1 VRHTGLRLGPLLRHV
16 GTTTATV
23 WVETERPCTV
33 EVLGVHEPTFC
44 VAGHYYALVRVEN
57 LLPGSR
63 SEYQVRLDGEQVWP
77 LPDSEH
83 PPSAIRTLPAVRPDA
98 AGPPLR
104 LAFGSCRYAPAE
116 PGPDPKRPDPMGPDA
131 LQAFARRLTRQLPEA
146 WPDLLVLLGD
156 QVYADE
162 TTPAT
167 RARIAARRGLKRP
180 PHGEVADYE
189 EYTWLYQEAWS
200 ESDVRWLLST
210 VPSVMIFDDHDV
222 HDDWNTSRA
231 WRTDAQR
238 TSWWQERV
246 VSALGSYWVYQHL
259 GNLSPGELDQDPTY
273 REVRASAGSGR
284 DVQDLVRALAVAA
297 DREADGGKGYRWS
310 VWRDLGRTRLVMV
323 DSRCG
328 RLLDG
333 DRSMIGKA
341 EFDWVAD
348 RLTGEFDHVLVGTS
362 LPWLLPPAVHD
373 IEVWDERLCESR
385 RPWLARFGERLRR
398 GADLEHW
405 AAFRDSFEGMAGLLA
420 DVADGAVDGAAFRPP
435 ASVSVL
441 SGDVHHSYVCRADY
455 RHRTPAAPVYQL
467 TCSPLH
473 NRVPAA
479 MRWAFRAAWSRPS
492 ERVARRLLDRVAR
505 IPRSSLDW
513 HRLEGPLFGNAVAG
527 LLVDGRRLTFTLEM
541 PDEATSTP
549 NGPQLRMA
557 VRLELTGSGERT
569 APSAPS
575 ASNGAQPVEAA
586 PSGAVTGGS
595 ADHGN
600 EIQRSVRRQT

>member
-1 VRHTGLRLGPLLRHV
+1 MGTVRHPGLRLGPLLRHV
-16 GTTTATV
+16 STSTATV
-23 WVETERPCTV
+23 WVETDAPCTV
-33 EVLGVHEPTFC
+33 EVLGVREPTFC
-44 VAGHYYALVRVEN
+44 VAGHHYALVRLEHLV
-57 LLPGSR
+57 PGSR
-63 SEYQVRLDGEQVWP
+63 TEYQVRLDGEQVWP
-77 LPDSEH
+77 LPESRH
-83 PPSAIRTLPAVRPDA
+83 PPSAISTLPEVRPGAA
-98 AGPPLR
+98 AGPLR
-104 LAFGSCRYAPAE
+104 LAFGSCRYAPA
-116 PGPDPKRPDPMGPDA
+116 GQGPDPMGPDA
-131 LQAFARRLTRQLPEA
+131 LQAFARRLVRQIPQE

-167 RARIAARRGLKRP
+167 RARIAARRGLRNP
-180 PHGEVADYE
+180 PHGEVADFE

-200 ESDVRWLLST
+200 EPEVRWLLST

-231 WRTDAQR
+231 WRTDAQQ
-238 TSWWQERV
+238 TSWWQRRV

-259 GNLSPGELDQDPTY
+259 GNLSPGELDADPTY
-273 REVRASAGSGR
+273 REVRASAGTGR
-284 DVQDLVRALAVAA
+284 DVLDLVEALGGAA

-333 DRSMIGKA
+333 DRSMIGAA

-348 RLTGEFDHVLVGTS
+348 RMAGEFDHVLVGTS

-373 IEVWDERLCESR
+373 IEVWDERLCESSR
-385 RPWLARFGERLRR
+385 VPLARFGERLRR
-398 GADLEHW
+398 AADLEHW
-405 AAFRDSFEGMAGLLA
+405 SAFRDSFERLAGLLA
-420 DVADGAVDGAAFRPP
+420 DVADGRGAGAEHRPP
-435 ASVSVL
+435 ATVCVL

-479 MRWAFRAAWSRPS
+479 MRWAFRAAWSRS
-492 ERVARRLLDRVAR
+492 AERVARRLLERVAR

-513 HRLEGPLFGNAVAG
+513 HRLEGPLFGNAIAG
-527 LLVDGRRLTFTLEM
+527 LLVDGRRLTLTLEM
-541 PDEATSTP
+541 PDEAVGAAD
-549 NGPQLRMA
+549 GPQLRMA
-557 VRLELTGSGERT
+557 VRRELGEPGDRARPDQVET
-569 APSAPS
+569 AAPAQPVGAAPSA
-575 ASNGAQPVEAA
+575 
-586 PSGAVTGGS
+586 AVTGGS
-595 ADHGN
+595 ADQGN
-600 EIQRSVRRQT
+600 EIQRSVRRQA